1 MIDLLRRYDK
11 ELFLGIV
18 EQLIPDFQ
26 KDEQLAADH
35 SGSFLDVQR
44 LGKSEEFALDV
55 FCIKIRG
62 SASRRIG
69 ITTDSFRLL
78 KRYSC
83 RRALI
88 AYWSESEYQWRISLL
103 SASHKIID
111 GKLTTDFSNPRR
123 HSYLIG
129 PETKVATP
137 TINLIKKGMC
147 DSFEVLE
154 QRFALE
160 VVNKEFYT
168 QIALLYT
175 KLVGGERKAGASLKT
190 FKPLIELPETSSSAD
205 RHEFGVRLLGRII
218 FCWFL
223 KQKKGSW
230 GTSLLPDSVTPV
242 DVSDKKNILHEIL
255 EPLFFEVLNIPKN
268 SRKKRFRTDDLDL
281 VPYLNGGLFEPL
293 FGSSG
298 DHYEIGSALSI
309 PDRWFEELFEVLNTY
324 SFTIDENT
332 SFDVELSVDPEMLGR
347 IFENLLA
354 EINPDTGESARKA
367 TGSFYTPRLIVEYM
381 VDRTLSLYIQSSTS
395 ISKEQV
401 EALVSYDKTDDH
413 LYPLSEEQRI
423 KVVKAISKFTALDPA
438 CGSGAFPMGLL
449 QKLVYILQEVDPDCS
464 KWMDEQCASLP
475 REIRKKVRSS
485 LQVKGIDY
493 VRKLGVIRQCI
504 YGVDIQPVATEI
516 SRLRCFLTLIVDEVV
531 DDMKENR
538 GIEPLP
544 NLEFKFVTANSLL
557 SLSDLVENS
566 DQGNLF
572 GNVEHIEELANIRDS
587 FFGATSDEKSS
598 IRADFKRV
606 QANMRKGITRTKAEV
621 SSEYEKLARWQPFS
635 LEATDWF
642 DPKWMFGLSEFSV
655 VIANPPY
662 LGEKGHKDLFG
673 ELKRGS
679 LGRFYSKNMD
689 LFYFF
694 FHQAMNLVSK
704 RGHIAFITTNYY
716 PTATFANVL
725 RNDMKSRTSAI
736 ELVNFNELRI
746 FEAAPGQHNLI
757 TILEKTKSSIECRV
771 VIAETKGIASQGLL
785 RQVLEGYEK
794 VSTTSFVNGPI
805 FEGEEAYIRFSA
817 PEGTS
822 ILEKLSDL
830 PNVLGEVCVV
840 RQGLHAN
847 PDKFKKSH
855 RDKFSEIT
863 AKDGDGIF
871 VLNSSETHKLEN
883 SPHLKP
889 FYKNSDVFKFGSSS
903 ATDLSII
910 YLNRELKPT
919 KEEKLH
925 LEKFRDILER
935 RREVVNQ
942 VIPWYSL
949 HWPREQD
956 MFEGPKIVCPQRS
969 NLNTFGYN
977 EFSWYASADVYF
989 ITKSDTRFPLKVVLG
1004 LLNSKL
1010 YYYWL
1015 YNRGKRKGEMLEL
1028 YQVPLSEI
1036 PLPNLSALEA
1046 KNLIFLVDDC
1056 IKLASEDKSV
1066 VQAEGLLNKFINEM
1080 FDLTPDEIRTI
1091 DSAYELA
1098 QSRRSVKLDDEDSPD

>member
-1 MIDLLRRYDK
+1 MIDLLSRYDK
-11 ELFLGIV
+11 GMFLEIV
-18 EQLIPDFQ
+18 NGLIPDFK
-26 KDEQLAADH
+26 KDELVAEDH
-35 SGSFLDVQR
+35 SGSFNQVQR
-44 LGKSEEFALDV
+44 LGTSEGLSLDV
-55 FCIKIRG
+55 FVIKIKG
-62 SASRRIG
+62 SANRRIG
-69 ITTDSFRLL
+69 ITTDSFKLL
-78 KRYSC
+78 KRYSS

-154 QRFALE
+154 ERFALE

-175 KLVGGERKAGASLKT
+175 KLVGGERKAGASLKI

-230 GTSLLPDSVTPV
+230 EISLLPDSVMPI
-242 DVSDKKNILHEIL
+242 DVSDNKNILHEII
-255 EPLFFEVLNIPKN
+255 EPLFFEVLNVPRS
-268 SRKKRFRTDDLDL
+268 SRRNKFRTDVFDL

-293 FGSSG
+293 SGSYG
-298 DHYEIGSALSI
+298 DHYENGSPVSI
-309 PDRWFEELFEVLNTY
+309 PDSWFVELFDVLNTY

-367 TGSFYTPRLIVEYM
+367 TGSFYTPRLVVEYM
-381 VDRTLSLYIQSSTS
+381 VDHTLSLYIQNSTS
-395 ISKEQV
+395 ISNEQV

-475 REIRKKVRSS
+475 REIRKKVRSA

-544 NLEFKFVTANSLL
+544 NLEFKFVTANSLFPL
-557 SLSDLVENS
+557 DNLFEDS
-566 DQGNLF
+566 DQGELF
-572 GNVEHIEELANIRDS
+572 GNAEHIDELANIRDS
-587 FFGATSDEKSS
+587 FFGAVNNEKSS
-598 IRADFKRV
+598 IRSDFTRV
-606 QANMRKGITRTKAEV
+606 QANMCREITRTKSEV
-621 SSEYEKLARWQPFS
+621 SSKYEKLARWKPFS

-662 LGEKGHKDLFG
+662 GAKLTQHEKNMFRDIYQISQTKNGIKGSTDSYAAFIELGLKLVKRGGNLHYILPISVMTSDAMSQGHKL
-673 ELKRGS
+673 
-679 LGRFYSKNMD
+679 
-689 LFYFF
+689 
-694 FHQAMNLVSK
+694 
-704 RGHIAFITTNYY
+704 
-716 PTATFANVL
+716 
-725 RNDMKSRTSAI
+725 
-736 ELVNFNELRI
+736 
-746 FEAAPGQHNLI
+746 
-757 TILEKTKSSIECRV
+757 LE
-771 VIAETKGIASQGLL
+771 SQCELL
-785 RQVLEGYEK
+785 RFSAFAVRPK
-794 VSTTSFVNGPI
+794 PI
-805 FEGEEAYIRFSA
+805 FENATVNVAILLAVKTETLNKKIMVTKLNRRNESTSISEILANLKYQDVSKLKMTGRYPKISDDIELIILGKLQLIEPKLGGLKVDKGKKIFYRAAGGRYYKVITDYSTNSSAEKFLVVDEKHSGFIGALLSTSLFFWYYQLISDNLNLKKYEIESFPIPIGVANSETLRRAGELFAAYQVDIEKNANIRKTENYANISEFKEYKLGRSIHLIDEMDDYLDGLYGLSAKEIKFVKSYERKFRLEDEEA
-817 PEGTS
+817 
-822 ILEKLSDL
+822 
-830 PNVLGEVCVV
+830 V
-840 RQGLHAN
+840 
-847 PDKFKKSH
+847 
-855 RDKFSEIT
+855 
-863 AKDGDGIF
+863 
-871 VLNSSETHKLEN
+871 
-883 SPHLKP
+883 
-889 FYKNSDVFKFGSSS
+889 
-903 ATDLSII
+903 
-910 YLNRELKPT
+910 
-919 KEEKLH
+919 
-925 LEKFRDILER
+925 
-935 RREVVNQ
+935 
-942 VIPWYSL
+942 
-949 HWPREQD
+949 
-956 MFEGPKIVCPQRS
+956 
-969 NLNTFGYN
+969 
-977 EFSWYASADVYF
+977 
-989 ITKSDTRFPLKVVLG
+989 
-1004 LLNSKL
+1004 
-1010 YYYWL
+1010 
-1015 YNRGKRKGEMLEL
+1015 
-1028 YQVPLSEI
+1028 
-1036 PLPNLSALEA
+1036 
-1046 KNLIFLVDDC
+1046 
-1056 IKLASEDKSV
+1056 
-1066 VQAEGLLNKFINEM
+1066 
-1080 FDLTPDEIRTI
+1080 
-1091 DSAYELA
+1091 
-1098 QSRRSVKLDDEDSPD
+1098 

>member
-1 MIDLLRRYDK
+1 MIDLLSRYDK
-11 ELFLGIV
+11 GLFLEIV
-18 EQLIPDFQ
+18 NGLIPDFK
-26 KDEQLAADH
+26 KDELVAEDH
-35 SGSFLDVQR
+35 SGSFNQVQR
-44 LGKSEEFALDV
+44 LGTSEELSLDV
-55 FCIKIRG
+55 FVIKIKG
-62 SASRRIG
+62 SANRRIG
-69 ITTDSFRLL
+69 ITTDSFKLL
-78 KRYSC
+78 KRYSS

-147 DSFEVLE
+147 DSLEELE

-175 KLVGGERKAGASLKT
+175 KLVGGERKAGASLET
-190 FKPLIELPETSSSAD
+190 FEPLIELPKEASSAD
-205 RHEFGVRLLGRII
+205 RHEYGVRLLGRII

-223 KQKKGSW
+223 KQKKGNW
-230 GTSLLPDSVTPV
+230 ETSLLPDSVMPV
-242 DVSDKKNILHEIL
+242 NVSDRRNILRQIL
-255 EPLFFEVLNIPKN
+255 EPLFFEILNVPKS
-268 SRKKRFRTDDLDL
+268 SRKKKFRSDVFDL

-293 FGSSG
+293 SGSSG
-298 DHYEIGSALSI
+298 DHYENDRSLSI
-309 PDRWFEELFEVLNTY
+309 PDSWFAELFDVLNTY

-381 VDRTLSLYIQSSTS
+381 VDRTLSLYIQNSTS

-413 LYPLSEEQRI
+413 TYPLSEEQKI

-557 SLSDLVENS
+557 SLENLLDDS
-566 DQGNLF
+566 NQGELF
-572 GNVEHIEELANIRDS
+572 GNVEQIEELASIRDS
-587 FFGATSDEKSS
+587 FFGAVNDEKSS
-598 IRADFKRV
+598 IRSDFIRV
-606 QANMRKGITRTKAEV
+606 QANMRRGITRTKNVV
-621 SSEYEKLARWQPFS
+621 SSKYEKLARWKPFS
-635 LEATDWF
+635 LEPTDWF
-642 DPKWMFGLSEFSV
+642 DPKWMFGLTEFSV

-673 ELKRGS
+673 GLKSGS
-679 LGRFYSKNMD
+679 LGKFYTKNMD

-694 FHQAMNLVSK
+694 FHQAINLVAEC
-704 RGHIAFITTNYY
+704 GHIAFITTNYY
-716 PTATFANVL
+716 PTATGGERL
-725 RNDMKSRTSAI
+725 RKDFRERTSPI
-736 ELVNFNELRI
+736 EFVNFNELKI
-746 FEAAPGQHNLI
+746 FDAAPGQHNMI
-757 TILEKTKSSIECRV
+757 
-771 VIAETKGIASQGLL
+771 
-785 RQVLEGYEK
+785 
-794 VSTTSFVNGPI
+794 
-805 FEGEEAYIRFSA
+805 
-817 PEGTS
+817 S
-822 ILEKLSDL
+822 ILEKGRSEVECKIVIANLKGAVSLEVLSQVLANLSSFTSTSVTKSKIFEGAQCYIRFPATGGLALLDRMLAL
-830 PNVLGEVCVV
+830 PYRLGDVCTV
-840 RQGLHAN
+840 RQGVLSN

-855 RDKFSEIT
+855 SLRYPEIRAT
-863 AKDGDGIF
+863 EGEGVF
-871 VLNSSETHKLEN
+871 VVAPSDNEVFGSGGNLR
-883 SPHLKP
+883 PY
-889 FYKNSDVFKFGSSS
+889 FKNSDIQRFVTSR
-903 ATDLSII
+903 IHE
-910 YLNRELKPT
+910 RELLYITDST
-919 KEEKLH
+919 KLSSKELLH
-925 LEKFRDILER
+925 LEKFRVLLKDRGEFSDGR
-935 RREVVNQ
+935 R
-942 VIPWYSL
+942 PWYAMHRS
-949 HWPREQD
+949 RDERI
-956 MFEGPKIVCPQRS
+956 FESPKIVCPQRS
-969 NLNTFGYN
+969 YMNTFGYN
-977 EFSWYASADVYF
+977 ECSWYASADVYF
-989 ITKSDTRFPLKVVLG
+989 LNKSDSKFPLKCVLG
-1004 LLNSKL
+1004 LLSSRL

-1015 YNRGKRKGEMLEL
+1015 YHRGKRKGEMLEL
-1028 YQVPLSEI
+1028 FQVPLSEI
-1036 PLPNLSALEA
+1036 PLPSLSKDVISKLT
-1046 KNLIFLVDDC
+1046 KLVNGC
-1056 IKLASEDKSV
+1056 IELASEGKSV
-1066 VQAEGLLNKFINEM
+1066 VQAEELLNKFVNEM

-1098 QSRRSVKLDDEDSPD
+1098 QSRRSVEIDDEDSSD

>member
-1 MIDLLRRYDK
+1 MIDLFSRYDK
-11 ELFLGIV
+11 DLFLEIV
-18 EQLIPDFQ
+18 KGLIPDF
-26 KDEQLAADH
+26 KRDDLIAVDH
-35 SGSFLDVQR
+35 SRSFSKVQR
-44 LGKSEEFALDV
+44 LGISAEFSLDIFV
-55 FCIKIRG
+55 IKIEG
-62 SASRRIG
+62 SANRRIG
-69 ITTDSFRLL
+69 ITVDSFKLL
-78 KRYSC
+78 KRYSS

-103 SASHKIID
+103 SASNKIID
-111 GKLTTDFSNPRR
+111 GKLTTEFSSPRR

-137 TINLIKKGMC
+137 TINLIKKGVC
-147 DSFEVLE
+147 GSFEVLE

-160 VVNKEFYT
+160 VVNKEFYA

-175 KLVGGERKAGASLKT
+175 KLVGGERKAGASLKL
-190 FKPLIELPETSSSAD
+190 FKPLIEWPETSSTAD
-205 RHEFGVRLLGRII
+205 CHEYGVRLLGRII

-223 KQKKGSW
+223 KQKKGNW
-230 GTSLLPDSVTPV
+230 GISLLPDSVFPV
-242 DVSDKKNILHEIL
+242 DVSGTNNIFSEIV
-255 EPLFFEVLNIPKN
+255 EPLFFEVLNVPKN

-293 FGSSG
+293 SGSSG
-298 DHYEIGSALSI
+298 DHYEIGSSLSI
-309 PDRWFEELFEVLNTY
+309 PDQWLEDLFDILNTY

-332 SFDVELSVDPEMLGR
+332 SFDVELSIDPEMLGR

-381 VDRTLSLYIQSSTS
+381 VDCALSLYLQKSTS
-395 ISKEQV
+395 IPKEKI
-401 EALVSYDKTDDH
+401 EALVSYDKIDDH
-413 LYPLSEEQRI
+413 FHPLSEEERI

-449 QKLVYILQEVDPDCS
+449 QKLVYVLQEVDPDCS
-464 KWMDEQCASLP
+464 RWMDEQCASLP
-475 REIRKKVRSS
+475 REIRKRVRSS
-485 LQVKGIDY
+485 LEVKGIDY

-516 SRLRCFLTLIVDEVV
+516 SRLRCFLTLIVDEIV

-544 NLEFKFVTANSLL
+544 NLEFKFATANSLL
-557 SLSDLVENS
+557 SLSNLVENS
-566 DQGNLF
+566 DQGELF
-572 GNVEHIEELANIRDS
+572 GNVEHVEELANIRDS
-587 FFGATSDEKSS
+587 FFGATNDEKSL
-598 IRADFKRV
+598 IRSDFKRV
-606 QANMRKGITRTKAEV
+606 QASMRRSISRTKTEV
-621 SSEYEKLARWQPFS
+621 SSKYEKLARWQPFG
-635 LEATDWF
+635 LETTDWF
-642 DPKWMFGLSEFSV
+642 DPKWMFGLSQFSL

-673 ELKRGS
+673 QLKSGS

-694 FHQAMNLVSK
+694 FHQAINLVSK
-704 RGHIAFITTNYY
+704 HGHIAFITTNYY
-716 PTATFANVL
+716 PTATFAKVL

-736 ELVNFNELRI
+736 ELINFNELKI

-757 TILEKTKSSIECRV
+757 TILEKTNSNSECRV
-771 VIAETKGIASQGLL
+771 VIAETKGIASQSLL

-794 VSTTSFVNGPI
+794 VSSMSIVNESV
-805 FEGEEAYIRFSA
+805 FRGEEAYIRFSVS
-817 PEGTS
+817 EGEE
-822 ILEKLSDL
+822 ILERLSSF
-830 PNVLGEVCVV
+830 PNCLGDVCKV

-847 PDKFKKSH
+847 PDKFKSSH
-855 RDKFSEIT
+855 RNTSNIT
-863 AKDGDGIF
+863 AKHGDGIF
-871 VLNSSETHKLEN
+871 VLNSSETCKLEN

-903 ATDLSII
+903 VTDLSII

-935 RREVVNQ
+935 RREVVKQ

-949 HWPREQD
+949 HWPREQN

-989 ITKSDTRFPLKVVLG
+989 ITESDTQFPLKAVLG

-1036 PLPNLSALEA
+1036 PLPNLSALET

-1056 IKLASEDKSV
+1056 IELASKDKPV
-1066 VQAEGLLNKFINEM
+1066 VQAEGLLNKFVNEM
-1080 FDLTPDEIRTI
+1080 FELTSDEIKII

-1098 QSRRSVKLDDEDSPD
+1098 QNRRSVKLDDEDE

>member
-1 MIDLLRRYDK
+1 MIDLLSRYDK
-11 ELFLGIV
+11 GLFLEIV
-18 EQLIPDFQ
+18 NGLIPDF
-26 KDEQLAADH
+26 KRDELVAEDH
-35 SGSFLDVQR
+35 SGSFNQVQR
-44 LGKSEEFALDV
+44 LGTSEELSLDV
-55 FCIKIRG
+55 FVIKIKG

-69 ITTDSFRLL
+69 ITTDSFKLL
-78 KRYSC
+78 KRYSS

-129 PETKVATP
+129 PETKVVTP

-147 DSFEVLE
+147 DSFEELE

-190 FKPLIELPETSSSAD
+190 FEPLIELPKEASSAD
-205 RHEFGVRLLGRII
+205 RHEYGVRLLGRII

-223 KQKKGSW
+223 KQKKGNW
-230 GTSLLPDSVTPV
+230 ETSLLPDSVMPV
-242 DVSDKKNILHEIL
+242 DVSDRRNILRQIL
-255 EPLFFEVLNIPKN
+255 EPLFFEILNVPKS
-268 SRKKRFRTDDLDL
+268 SRKRKFRSDVFDL

-293 FGSSG
+293 SGSSG
-298 DHYEIGSALSI
+298 DHYENDSSLSI
-309 PDRWFEELFEVLNTY
+309 PDSWFAELFDVLNTY

-381 VDRTLSLYIQSSTS
+381 VDRTLSLYIQNSTS

-413 LYPLSEEQRI
+413 THPLAEEQKI

-475 REIRKKVRSS
+475 REIRKRVRSS

-544 NLEFKFVTANSLL
+544 NLDFKFVTANSLL
-557 SLSDLVENS
+557 SLENLLDNS
-566 DQGNLF
+566 NQGELF
-572 GNVEHIEELANIRDS
+572 GNVEHIEELASIRDS
-587 FFGATSDEKSS
+587 FFSATSDEKSS
-598 IRADFKRV
+598 IRSDFTRV
-606 QANMRKGITRTKAEV
+606 QANMRRSITQTRNEV
-621 SSEYEKLARWQPFS
+621 SSTYEKLARWKPFS
-635 LEATDWF
+635 LEPTDWF
-642 DPKWMFGLSEFSV
+642 DPKWMFGQTEFSV

-830 PNVLGEVCVV
+830 PNLLGEVCVV

-855 RDKFSEIT
+855 RDKYPQID
-863 AKDGDGIF
+863 AIVNDGIF
-871 VLNSSETHKLEN
+871 VLNAAESAQFKD
-883 SPHLKP
+883 SPVLKP
-889 FYKNSDVFKFGSSS
+889 FYKNSDIQKYSTSSDVDRSVLYISDQTKPGSKEVSHLKKF
-903 ATDLSII
+903 
-910 YLNRELKPT
+910 ELLLRSRG
-919 KEEKLH
+919 E
-925 LEKFRDILER
+925 FIDGR
-935 RREVVNQ
+935 R
-942 VIPWYSL
+942 PWYAMHRS
-949 HWPREQD
+949 RDQKI
-956 MFEGPKIVCPQRS
+956 FEGPKIVCPQRS

-977 EFSWYASADVYF
+977 DQSWYASADVYF
-989 ITKSDTRFPLKVVLG
+989 INESNSRFPLKCILG
-1004 LLNSKL
+1004 ILNSKL
-1010 YYYWL
+1010 YFYWL
-1015 YNRGKRKGEMLEL
+1015 YHRGKRKGEMLEL

-1036 PLPNLSALEA
+1036 PLPDLSVLEA
-1046 KNLIFLVDDC
+1046 KKLTVLVDDC
-1056 IKLASEDKSV
+1056 IKLASEGKSV
-1066 VQAEGLLNKFINEM
+1066 VQAEELLNKFVNEM
-1080 FDLTPDEIRTI
+1080 FNLTPDEIRTI

-1098 QSRRSVKLDDEDSPD
+1098 QSRRSVTLDDEEPSD